1 MRNFITFS
9 AAMCIALMF
18 SVPFDGCKWTKTTS
32 AEKLLDDAN
41 EAAKEGN
48 YGQAIE
54 RFTKAIESG
63 KLSHEDLAYAYCGRG
78 DARKWFSEND
88 LAIADFKRA
97 IEIAPQNT
105 MPYICRAEFWL
116 GTGDY
121 DQAVADYN
129 KALEIQP
136 KDETTYFMRGCIWN
150 LKGEFDKAIL
160 DFDRAIETES
170 IQLKQMAYHQRGLS
184 LYFQLKFREAIID
197 FQRANENN
205 PTKNYYYLFILL
217 AARRGAKED
226 YPRYLNEF
234 RQLANAPKV
243 YQLIKVISKY
253 YLGMDN
259 VKQEDVLSEAQ
270 KGKGIQGLVGLC
282 QAYYFIGEQKL
293 WEGNRQE
300 AEEFFRRSI
309 QTNIRCAPEYQSSK
323 VMLKLMEEGKL

>member
-1 MRNFITFS
+1 
-9 AAMCIALMF
+9 MCIALMF
-18 SVPFDGCKWTKTTS
+18 SVPFDGCKWMRTTS

-63 KLSHEDLAYAYCGRG
+63 KLSREDLAYAYCGRG
-78 DARKWFSEND
+78 GARGWLSEND

-97 IEIAPQNT
+97 IEIVPDHKI
-105 MPYICRAEFWL
+105 PYISRGEFWL
-116 GTGDY
+116 ERGDY
-121 DQAVADYN
+121 DRAMADYN
-129 KALEIQP
+129 KAIEIDP
-136 KDETTYFMRGCIWN
+136 KDESTYYLRGCIWN

-160 DFDRAIETES
+160 DFNRAKETES
-170 IQLKQMAYHQRGLS
+170 IELKQMAYHQRGLS
-184 LYFQLKFREAIID
+184 LCFQLKFREAIID
-197 FQRANENN
+197 FQKANENN

-226 YPRYLNEF
+226 YPSYLNEF
-234 RQLANAPKV
+234 RELANAPKV
-243 YQLIKVISKY
+243 YKLIKVISKY

-259 VKQEDVLSEAQ
+259 IKQEDVLSEAQ
-270 KGKGIQGLVGLC
+270 KGKGVEVLVRLC

-293 WEGNRQE
+293 WESNRKE

-309 QTNIRCAPEYQSSK
+309 QTNIRYAPEYQSSK